1 MSESAA
7 DAVIA
12 RIRAVYA
19 RWGRATGIDEMR
31 RDWEALHAPDE
42 SAPPAEP
49 VMANGVAA
57 AWIGRGGLRR
67 DRAVLFFHGGGFQ
80 MGSIETHR
88 GLAAA
93 IAERAGCRALSVGY
107 RRAPEHRFPAPVEDA
122 LAAFEWLLAQGLAAR
137 HVALAGDSAGGGL
150 AVALMLAL
158 KARGRALP
166 AAAAL
171 MSPWTDMEASGES
184 FSSRA
189 AADPFHQRATIQA
202 LARTYLGRG
211 GDPRDP
217 LASPI
222 RGDLSGLPPLL
233 IQVGERETVLD
244 DARILAERA
253 RAAGADAAL
262 EIWPGMFHAFQLYP
276 ELAEARAAIA
286 AIGAHLARHLG
297 LRD

>member
-1 MSESAA
+1 MSDGAA
-7 DAVIA
+7 EAVIA

-19 RWGRATGIDEMR
+19 RWGRNTGIDEMR
-31 RDWEALHAPDE
+31 RDWETLHAPDV
-42 SAPPAEP
+42 SAPAAEP
-49 VMANGVAA
+49 VIANGVAA
-57 AWIGRGGLRR
+57 AWIGGEHLRR

-88 GLAAA
+88 ALAAA
-93 IAERAGCRALSVGY
+93 IAEGAGCRALSVDY

-122 LAAFEWLLAQGLAAR
+122 LAAFDWLRAGGLEAR
-137 HVALAGDSAGGGL
+137 HIALAGDSAGGGL
-150 AVALMLAL
+150 AVSLMLAL
-158 KARGRALP
+158 KARGHALP

-184 FSSRA
+184 FASRA
-189 AADPFHQRATIQA
+189 AADPFHQRAMIQA

-222 RGDLSGLPPLL
+222 HGDLAGLPPLL

-244 DARILAERA
+244 DSRMLAERA
-253 RAAGADAAL
+253 RAAGVDAKL
-262 EIWPGMFHAFQLYP
+262 EVWPRMFHVFQLYA
-276 ELAEARAAIA
+276 ELAEARAAISE
-286 AIGAHLARHLG
+286 IGAHLARHLG
-297 LRD
+297 RA